1 MSDRLLPDW
10 GWACILQARHADWAA
25 RRTTSFIVDEVAIEI
40 DAGGAWRCAAAL
52 AAETAELLDLFLPL
66 VAQAGPWVIAQ
77 LGQSL
82 DGRIATASG
91 ASHYINA
98 LEARTHLHRLRA
110 VVDAVVVGVGTV
122 NADDPQLTVRH
133 VPGANPLRVVLDPRR
148 RARAQARVFN
158 DGAAPTL
165 HLVTQDGALQ
175 RDAGL
180 AAGGTGAGAAPS
192 DHARGTRSPTVGDAL
207 AALPSP
213 LAAGEVRQCVLPCD
227 GEGFAPAAVLRW
239 LREAGYRR
247 VLVEGGGVTVSRFLQ
262 AGALDRLH
270 VMVAP
275 MLIGS
280 GRPGLVL
287 PPIDTLEEA
296 IRPASR
302 CFACGVDT
310 LFDLELRAADL
321 HGRARGGGGGAGV

>member
-10 GWACILQARHADWAA
+10 GWACILQARHVDWAA
-25 RRTTSFIVDEVAIEI
+25 CRATSFIVGEIAIEI
-40 DAGGAWRCAAAL
+40 DAGGAWRCAGEL
-52 AAETAELLDLFLPL
+52 AVETAELLDLFLPL
-66 VAQAGPWVIAQ
+66 VVQTGPWVIAQ

-98 LEARTHLHRLRA
+98 IEARTHLHRLRA
-110 VVDAVVVGVGTV
+110 IVDAVVVGVSTV

-148 RARAQARVFN
+148 RALPQARVFH

-165 HLVTQDGALQ
+165 HVVSADGGAP
-175 RDAGL
+175 AC
-180 AAGGTGAGAAPS
+180 AGGGQSSPGAQAGQPPGASQPITRVPAPLS
-192 DHARGTRSPTVGDAL
+192 R
-207 AALPSP
+207 
-213 LAAGEVRQCVLPCD
+213 GEVRRCELPCAPD
-227 GEGFAPAAVLRW
+227 GFEPAALLRW

-262 AGALDRLH
+262 AGVLDRLH

-280 GRPGLVL
+280 GRPGLLL
-287 PPIDTLEEA
+287 PPIDTLDEA

-302 CFACGVDT
+302 CFDCGGDT
-310 LFDLELRAADL
+310 LFDLDLRR
-321 HGRARGGGGGAGV
+321 RALGGTGMTRT

>member
-1 MSDRLLPDW
+1 MLDRLLPDW

-40 DAGGAWRCAAAL
+40 DAGGAWRCATAL

-66 VAQAGPWVIAQ
+66 VAQAGPWVVAQ

-82 DGRIATASG
+82 DGRIATESG

-98 LEARTHLHRLRA
+98 IEARTHLHRLRA

-148 RARAQARVFN
+148 RAVAQARVFN

-165 HLVTQDGALQ
+165 HVVAEDG
-175 RDAGL
+175 DASGGAGDVRCCAMPC
-180 AAGGTGAGAAPS
+180 AAGGF
-192 DHARGTRSPTVGDAL
+192 
-207 AALPSP
+207 
-213 LAAGEVRQCVLPCD
+213 E
-227 GEGFAPAAVLRW
+227 PAAVLGW

-262 AGALDRLH
+262 AGVLDRLH

-287 PPIDTLEEA
+287 PPIETLDEA

-310 LFDLELRAADL
+310 LFDLDLRAAD
-321 HGRARGGGGGAGV
+321 HRARARSGASA

>member
-1 MSDRLLPDW
+1 MSKGLLPDW
-10 GWACILQARHADWAA
+10 GWACILQARETNWAA
-25 RRTTSFIVDEVAIEI
+25 QRTTRFLVAEHVIEI
-40 DAGGAWRCAAAL
+40 EHGGAWRCAAELTADT
-52 AAETAELLDLFLPL
+52 AALLDLFLPL
-66 VAQAGPWVIAQ
+66 VARAEPLVIAQ

-82 DGRIATASG
+82 DGRIATECG

-98 LEARTHLHRLRA
+98 IEARTHLHRLRA
-110 VVDAVVVGVGTV
+110 LVDAVIVGVGTV

-133 VPGANPLRVVLDPRR
+133 VSGANPLRVVLDPAG
-148 RARAQARVFN
+148 RAAAQARVFK
-158 DGAAPTL
+158 DRAAPTL
-165 HLVTQDGALQ
+165 HFVASEQ
-175 RDAGL
+175 
-180 AAGGTGAGAAPS
+180 AGATGQAF
-192 DHARGTRSPTVGDAL
+192 RAL
-207 AALPSP
+207 AP
-213 LAAGEVRQCVLPCD
+213 GEVLRCGLPRT
-227 GEGFAPAAVLRW
+227 GEGFAPEAVLRS
-239 LREAGYRR
+239 LQAAGVRR

-287 PPIDTLEEA
+287 PLIAALSEA

-310 LFDLELRAADL
+310 LFDLDLRQ
-321 HGRARGGGGGAGV
+321 GSGGARPAPIR

>member
-1 MSDRLLPDW
+1 MLDRLLPDW

-40 DAGGAWRCAAAL
+40 DAGGAWRCATAL
-52 AAETAELLDLFLPL
+52 AADTAELLDLFLPL
-66 VAQAGPWVIAQ
+66 VAQAGPWVVAQ

-82 DGRIATASG
+82 DGRIATESG

-98 LEARTHLHRLRA
+98 IEARTHLHRLRA

-148 RARAQARVFN
+148 RAVAQARVFN

-165 HLVTQDGALQ
+165 HVVAEDG
-175 RDAGL
+175 DASGGAGDVRCCAMPC
-180 AAGGTGAGAAPS
+180 AAGGF
-192 DHARGTRSPTVGDAL
+192 
-207 AALPSP
+207 
-213 LAAGEVRQCVLPCD
+213 E
-227 GEGFAPAAVLRW
+227 PAAVLGW

-262 AGALDRLH
+262 AGVLDRLH

-287 PPIDTLEEA
+287 PPIETLDEA

-310 LFDLELRAADL
+310 LFDLDLRAAD
-321 HGRARGGGGGAGV
+321 HRGRVRSGAGGASA

>member
-40 DAGGAWRCAAAL
+40 DAGGAWRCATAL

-66 VAQAGPWVIAQ
+66 VAQAGPWVVAQ

-82 DGRIATASG
+82 DGRIATESG

-98 LEARTHLHRLRA
+98 IEARTHLHRLRA

-148 RARAQARVFN
+148 RAVAQARVFN

-165 HLVTQDGALQ
+165 HVVAEDG
-175 RDAGL
+175 DASGGAGDVRCCAMPC
-180 AAGGTGAGAAPS
+180 AAGGF
-192 DHARGTRSPTVGDAL
+192 
-207 AALPSP
+207 
-213 LAAGEVRQCVLPCD
+213 E
-227 GEGFAPAAVLRW
+227 PAAVLGW

-262 AGALDRLH
+262 AGVLDRLH

-287 PPIDTLEEA
+287 PPIETLDEA

-310 LFDLELRAADL
+310 LFDLDLRATD
-321 HGRARGGGGGAGV
+321 HRGRARSGAGAASA

>member
-1 MSDRLLPDW
+1 MSDSLLPDW

-25 RRTTSFIVDEVAIEI
+25 RRTTSFIVGEVAIEI
-40 DAGGAWRCAAAL
+40 DAGGAWRCTTAL

-66 VAQAGPWVIAQ
+66 VAQTGPWVIAQ

-82 DGRIATASG
+82 DGRIATESG

-98 LEARTHLHRLRA
+98 IEARTHLHRLRA
-110 VVDAVVVGVGTV
+110 LVDAVVVGVGTV

-148 RARAQARVFN
+148 RALPQARVFN

-165 HLVTQDGALQ
+165 HLVAEDGDGSA
-175 RDAGL
+175 
-180 AAGGTGAGAAPS
+180 AAGA
-192 DHARGTRSPTVGDAL
+192 
-207 AALPSP
+207 
-213 LAAGEVRQCVLPCD
+213 VRRCVLPCAA
-227 GEGFAPAAVLRW
+227 GGFAPAAVLRW
-239 LREAGYRR
+239 LSEAGYRR

-275 MLIGS
+275 MLIGP
-280 GRPGLVL
+280 GRAGLVL
-287 PPIDTLEEA
+287 PPIETLDEA
-296 IRPASR
+296 IRPVSR
-302 CFACGVDT
+302 CFPCGVDT
-310 LFDLELRAADL
+310 LFDLDLRATD
-321 HGRARGGGGGAGV
+321 HRGRARSGAGGANA

>member
-40 DAGGAWRCAAAL
+40 DAGGAWRCATAL
-52 AAETAELLDLFLPL
+52 AADTAELLDLFLPL

-82 DGRIATASG
+82 DGRIATESG

-98 LEARTHLHRLRA
+98 IEARTHLHRLRA

-148 RARAQARVFN
+148 RAVAQARVFN

-165 HLVTQDGALQ
+165 HVVAEDG
-175 RDAGL
+175 DASGGAGDVRCCAMPC
-180 AAGGTGAGAAPS
+180 AAGGF
-192 DHARGTRSPTVGDAL
+192 
-207 AALPSP
+207 
-213 LAAGEVRQCVLPCD
+213 E
-227 GEGFAPAAVLRW
+227 PAAVLGW

-262 AGALDRLH
+262 AGVLDRLH

-287 PPIDTLEEA
+287 PPIETLDEA

-310 LFDLELRAADL
+310 LFDLDLRAAD
-321 HGRARGGGGGAGV
+321 HRGRVRSGAGGASA

>member
-10 GWACILQARHADWAA
+10 GWACILQACHADWAA

-40 DAGGAWRCAAAL
+40 DAGGAWRCATAL

-66 VAQAGPWVIAQ
+66 VAQAGPWVVAQ

-82 DGRIATASG
+82 DGRIATESG

-98 LEARTHLHRLRA
+98 IEARTHLHRLRA

-148 RARAQARVFN
+148 RAVAQARVFN

-165 HLVTQDGALQ
+165 HVVAEDG
-175 RDAGL
+175 DASGGAGDVRCCAMPC
-180 AAGGTGAGAAPS
+180 AAGGF
-192 DHARGTRSPTVGDAL
+192 
-207 AALPSP
+207 
-213 LAAGEVRQCVLPCD
+213 E
-227 GEGFAPAAVLRW
+227 PAAVLGW

-247 VLVEGGGVTVSRFLQ
+247 VLVEGGGVTVSRVLQ
-262 AGALDRLH
+262 AGVLDRLH

-287 PPIDTLEEA
+287 PPIETLDEA

-310 LFDLELRAADL
+310 LFDLDLRAAD
-321 HGRARGGGGGAGV
+321 HRGRVRSGAGGASA

>member
-148 RARAQARVFN
+148 RAKSGNASCPAM
-158 DGAAPTL
+158 AK
-165 HLVTQDGALQ
+165 AL
-175 RDAGL
+175 R
-180 AAGGTGAGAAPS
+180 
-192 DHARGTRSPTVGDAL
+192 R
-207 AALPSP
+207 
-213 LAAGEVRQCVLPCD
+213 RQCCAGCARPDTD
-227 GEGFAPAAVLRW
+227 GCW
-239 LREAGYRR
+239 W
-247 VLVEGGGVTVSRFLQ
+247 
-262 AGALDRLH
+262 
-270 VMVAP
+270 
-275 MLIGS
+275 
-280 GRPGLVL
+280 
-287 PPIDTLEEA
+287 
-296 IRPASR
+296 
-302 CFACGVDT
+302 
-310 LFDLELRAADL
+310 RAA
-321 HGRARGGGGGAGV
+321 A

>member
-40 DAGGAWRCAAAL
+40 DAGGNWRCATAL

-82 DGRIATASG
+82 DGRIATESG

-98 LEARTHLHRLRA
+98 IEARTHLHRLRA

-148 RARAQARVFN
+148 RAVAQARVFN

-165 HLVTQDGALQ
+165 HVVAEDG
-175 RDAGL
+175 DASGGAGDVRCGARPC
-180 AAGGTGAGAAPS
+180 AAGGF
-192 DHARGTRSPTVGDAL
+192 
-207 AALPSP
+207 
-213 LAAGEVRQCVLPCD
+213 E
-227 GEGFAPAAVLRW
+227 PAAVLGW

-287 PPIDTLEEA
+287 PPIETLDEA
-296 IRPASR
+296 IRPPSR

-310 LFDLELRAADL
+310 LFDLDLRAAD
-321 HGRARGGGGGAGV
+321 HRGRARSGAGGASA

>member
-40 DAGGAWRCAAAL
+40 DAGGAWRCATAL

-82 DGRIATASG
+82 DGRIATETG

-148 RARAQARVFN
+148 RARVQARVFN

-165 HLVTQDGALQ
+165 HLMTEDGALQ

-180 AAGGTGAGAAPS
+180 ATGGIGASAAPS

-207 AALPSP
+207 AALPMP
-213 LAAGEVRQCVLPCD
+213 LAAGEVRQCFLPCD

>member
-40 DAGGAWRCAAAL
+40 DAGGAWRCATAL
-52 AAETAELLDLFLPL
+52 AADTAELLDLFLPL
-66 VAQAGPWVIAQ
+66 VAQAGPWVVAQ

-82 DGRIATASG
+82 DGRIATESG

-98 LEARTHLHRLRA
+98 IEARTHLHRLRA
-110 VVDAVVVGVGTV
+110 VVDAVMVGVGTV

-148 RARAQARVFN
+148 RAVAQARVFN

-165 HLVTQDGALQ
+165 HLVAEDG
-175 RDAGL
+175 DASGGAGDVRCCAMPC
-180 AAGGTGAGAAPS
+180 AAGGF
-192 DHARGTRSPTVGDAL
+192 
-207 AALPSP
+207 
-213 LAAGEVRQCVLPCD
+213 E
-227 GEGFAPAAVLRW
+227 PAAVLGW

-262 AGALDRLH
+262 AGVLDRLH

-287 PPIDTLEEA
+287 PPIETLDEA
-296 IRPASR
+296 IRPPSR

-310 LFDLELRAADL
+310 LFDLDLRAAD
-321 HGRARGGGGGAGV
+321 HRGRARSGAGGASA

>member
-40 DAGGAWRCAAAL
+40 DAGGNWRCATAL

-66 VAQAGPWVIAQ
+66 VAQAGPWVVAQ

-82 DGRIATASG
+82 DGRIATESG

-98 LEARTHLHRLRA
+98 IEARTHLHRLRA

-148 RARAQARVFN
+148 RAVAQARVFN

-165 HLVTQDGALQ
+165 HVVAEDG
-175 RDAGL
+175 DASGGAGDVRCCAMPC
-180 AAGGTGAGAAPS
+180 AAGGF
-192 DHARGTRSPTVGDAL
+192 
-207 AALPSP
+207 
-213 LAAGEVRQCVLPCD
+213 E
-227 GEGFAPAAVLRW
+227 PAAVLGW

-287 PPIDTLEEA
+287 PPIETLDEA

-310 LFDLELRAADL
+310 LFDLDLRAAD
-321 HGRARGGGGGAGV
+321 HRGRARSGAGGASA

>member
-40 DAGGAWRCAAAL
+40 DAGGAWRCATAL

-66 VAQAGPWVIAQ
+66 VAQAGPWVVAQ

-82 DGRIATASG
+82 DGRIATERG

-98 LEARTHLHRLRA
+98 IEARTHLHRLRA

-148 RARAQARVFN
+148 RAVAQARVFN

-165 HLVTQDGALQ
+165 HVVAEDG
-175 RDAGL
+175 DASGGAGDVRCCAMPC
-180 AAGGTGAGAAPS
+180 AAGGF
-192 DHARGTRSPTVGDAL
+192 
-207 AALPSP
+207 
-213 LAAGEVRQCVLPCD
+213 E
-227 GEGFAPAAVLRW
+227 PAAVLGW

-262 AGALDRLH
+262 AGVLDRLH

-287 PPIDTLEEA
+287 PPIETLDEA

-310 LFDLELRAADL
+310 LFDLDLRAAD
-321 HGRARGGGGGAGV
+321 HRGRVRSGAGGASA

>member
-1 MSDRLLPDW
+1 MLDRLLPDW

-40 DAGGAWRCAAAL
+40 DAGGAWRCATAL
-52 AAETAELLDLFLPL
+52 AADTAELLDLFLPL

-82 DGRIATASG
+82 DGRIATESG

-98 LEARTHLHRLRA
+98 IEARTHLHRLRA

-148 RARAQARVFN
+148 RAVAQARVFN

-165 HLVTQDGALQ
+165 HVVAEDG
-175 RDAGL
+175 DASGGAGDVRCFAMPC
-180 AAGGTGAGAAPS
+180 AAGGF
-192 DHARGTRSPTVGDAL
+192 
-207 AALPSP
+207 
-213 LAAGEVRQCVLPCD
+213 E
-227 GEGFAPAAVLRW
+227 PAAVLGW

-262 AGALDRLH
+262 AGVLDRLH

-287 PPIDTLEEA
+287 PPIETLDEA
-296 IRPASR
+296 IRPPSR

-310 LFDLELRAADL
+310 LFDLDLRAAD
-321 HGRARGGGGGAGV
+321 HRGRVRSGAGGASA